1 MNTESI
7 EWIVWIPIVI
17 SLGSLIIS
25 GITTRSNNKSKK
37 DVENLKAEL
46 NRQHSRRKELS
57 DRQEALLFIVQNM
70 TSDTI
75 KIKKSKNENEVTAR
89 MTEIMK
95 NKKYKNIFGL
105 EMYTNPMVAF
115 SNEIALSTCSE
126 KVMVMRL
133 LLQENIYKSEFKKEF
148 GETII
153 LILYSFLY
161 KYLYLDFTGNN
172 IDDLYL
178 VRHNLNDFNENKE
191 IIIKMKKE
199 IYKILETKYNWK
211 DLKN

>member
-1 MNTESI
+1 MNIESI
-7 EWIVWIPIVI
+7 KWTVWIPIVI

-25 GITTRSNNKSKK
+25 GFTTSSNNKSKK
-37 DVENLKAEL
+37 DLENLKAEL
-46 NRQHSRRKELS
+46 NRQHSRKKELS

-75 KIKKSKNENEVTAR
+75 KIKKNTNENEVIAR

-95 NKKYKNIFGL
+95 NKKYKKIFDL
-105 EMYTNPMVAF
+105 EIYTNPMVAF

-133 LLQENIYKSEFKKEF
+133 LLQENTYKTKFKKEF

-153 LILYSFLY
+153 LVLYSFLY

-178 VRHNLNDFNENKE
+178 LRHNLNDFDENQG
-191 IIIKMKKE
+191 IIIKMGKE
-199 IYKILETKYNWK
+199 IHNILETKYNWK